1 MWLCDVLNWEMVC
14 CELRGARVTAKP
26 VRRPF
31 QCAVQPWDARH
42 KKTTDSP
49 CHRTTT
55 RYYKEL
61 VRTTMFHSGTTPV
74 LLSTTKCYS
83 GTTPYYKVRLRTI
96 PYYSALQSS
105 TPYYKVLRR
114 TPKYYAVLQSTTPVL
129 LRTTKYYSG
138 TTPYY

>member
-1 MWLCDVLNWEMVC
+1 
-14 CELRGARVTAKP
+14 
-26 VRRPF
+26 
-31 QCAVQPWDARH
+31 
-42 KKTTDSP
+42 
-49 CHRTTT
+49 
-55 RYYKEL
+55 
-61 VRTTMFHSGTTPV
+61 MFHSGTTPV